1 MVGAS
6 QSAGS
11 GRAGAGKVVTADS
24 KLTSVVWT
32 RLTPS
37 VAPREPAPA
46 KVPLAS
52 LDEQQLLSLCRAG
65 NEEAFEVVVTR
76 HQRAV
81 YGLCYRFVGNHED
94 AADLAQEVFLR
105 AYRALPSFR
114 GTSSLGT
121 WLYRIAVNVSLNRV
135 SVRTPSTIPVEA
147 CGSVR
152 AAGATPAEALLE
164 AERASQV
171 RAAVARLP
179 KKQRATLILR
189 VYHDLPHQE
198 IAAILGTSVGAVK
211 ANFFHA
217 LSNLRR
223 MLGSRDEAR
232 DGAPVEQ

>member
-1 MVGAS
+1 MVA
-6 QSAGS
+6 
-11 GRAGAGKVVTADS
+11 ADS

-32 RLTPS
+32 RLNPSAARRERTPAAVS
-37 VAPREPAPA
+37 PA
-46 KVPLAS
+46 L
-52 LDEQQLLSLCRAG
+52 LDERELLELCRAG
-65 NEEAFEVVVTR
+65 DEDAFEVVVTR

-105 AYRALPSFR
+105 AYRALSTFR

-121 WLYRIAVNVSLNRV
+121 WLHRIAVNVSLNRV
-135 SVRTPSTIPVEA
+135 SVRTPPTIQVEA

-164 AERASQV
+164 AERASRV
-171 RAAVARLP
+171 RAAIARLP
-179 KKQRATLILR
+179 KKQRATLVLR
-189 VYHDLPHQE
+189 VYHDLPHRE

-217 LSNLRR
+217 LSNLRK

-232 DGAPVEQ
+232 DDAPVER